1 MDPMLAATLISAGL
15 SLLGGLVGS
24 KANKKQTEMEIKAK
38 KELVGLQGL
47 ENRRNFGYQAE
58 LADYYDQLSKQR
70 KAKGFADSAK
80 YFGGSGELSPSYQ
93 QSLSKPGVG
102 GMTSTT
108 GAIPGQAPT
117 LGVPPRVV

>member
-1 MDPMLAATLISAGL
+1 MAWPMLIAAGA
-15 SLLGGLVGS
+15 SLLGGVMGS
-24 KANKKQTEMEIKAK
+24 KANKKQTEAEIKAQ

-47 ENRRNFGYQAE
+47 EERRNFEYQAG
-58 LADYYDQLSKQR
+58 LSDYYDQLNKQR

-80 YFGGSGELSPSYQ
+80 YFGGSGELAPSYQ

-108 GAIPGQAPT
+108 GVIPGQAPAV
-117 LGVPPRVV
+117 GVPTRVV